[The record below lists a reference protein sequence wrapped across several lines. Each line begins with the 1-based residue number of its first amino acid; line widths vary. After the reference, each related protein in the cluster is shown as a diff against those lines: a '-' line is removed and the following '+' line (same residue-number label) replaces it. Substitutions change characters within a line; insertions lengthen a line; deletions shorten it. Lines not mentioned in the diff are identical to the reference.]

1 MRRLILLVV
10 LVLFGTVAYSQI
22 QRGNRPGL
30 RLDPS
35 PGFITIN
42 ELNAGFGLSG
52 KSTPY
57 SGHFFGFTTI
67 NGYQVNDIFLVGGG
81 TGLLFYN
88 DGLLIPLFIDM
99 RARLITDK
107 IAPYLEGAGGVL
119 LNPSELDKG
128 TRMFINPSAGARLTL
143 NRSLGVTASA
153 GLLMQMGSG
162 IGRAS
167 FVTLKAGVV
176 YKF

>member
-1 MRRLILLVV
+1 MV

-35 PGFITIN
+35 PGFITLN

-52 KSTPY
+52 TSTPY
-57 SGHFFGFTTI
+57 SGHFFGFTTV
-67 NGYQVNDIFLVGGG
+67 NGYQVNDIFMVGGG

-88 DGLLIPLFIDM
+88 DGLLIPLFIDV
-99 RARLITDK
+99 RARISTDK
-107 IAPYLEGAGGVL
+107 IAPYLEGAGGLL

-128 TRMFINPSAGARLTL
+128 TRMYINPAAGVRFTMS
-143 NRSLGVTASA
+143 RSLGITASA

-167 FVTLKAGVV
+167 FVTLKAGMV